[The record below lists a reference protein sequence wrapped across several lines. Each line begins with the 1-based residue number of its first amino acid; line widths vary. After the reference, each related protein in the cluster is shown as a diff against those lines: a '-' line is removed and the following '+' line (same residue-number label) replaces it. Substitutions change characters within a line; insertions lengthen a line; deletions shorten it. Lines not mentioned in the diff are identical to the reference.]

1 MFVPKGTN
9 RNCSVGIYLGIF
21 SLQPNCKPIL
31 ISLLRELGEAMV
43 HICPNLVIRGGQSF
57 LHNGVVDKLFM
68 LMGLEK
74 ILHIEG
80 GTNISCWSLSW
91 LR

>member
-9 RNCSVGIYLGIF
+9 RNCSVGIHLGIF

-31 ISLLRELGEAMV
+31 ISLLRELGEVVVQIFPIHVMMDGGG
-43 HICPNLVIRGGQSF
+43 GGQSI

-68 LMGLEK
+68 LMGLGK
-74 ILHIEG
+74 FLHIEG
-80 GTNISCWSLSW
+80 ETNISCW
-91 LR
+91 R